1 MSFTEDELQSFNTI
15 LEQRL
20 TAQRKELERT
30 FDQRIMES
38 RRESEQRFLPCS
50 RKFCATSR

>member
-20 TAQRKELERT
+20 RAHQRDMERALEKNISMSIVVSLISGLELCMQMY
-30 FDQRIMES
+30 DV
-38 RRESEQRFLPCS
+38 
-50 RKFCATSR
+50 